1 MRKLLV
7 SFGKDLDSFA
17 GAILGREPL
26 KARAVAAYGLLYLVL
41 LMLYDLVSGWWGH
54 G

>member
-41 LMLYDLVSGWWGH
+41 LVLYDVVSGLVAK
-54 G
+54 

>member
-1 MRKLLV
+1 MRKLLI
-7 SFGKDLDSFA
+7 SFANDLDSFA

-41 LMLYDLVSGWWGH
+41 LMLYDLV
-54 G
+54 

>member
-7 SFGKDLDSFA
+7 SFAKDLDSFA
-17 GAILGREPL
+17 GAFLGQEPL

-41 LMLYDLVSGWWGH
+41 LVLYDVVSSLVAK
-54 G
+54 